1 MIDME
6 TIVFIGCNKSGS
18 SREAL
23 ITSTQMGY
31 CTILLTNRI
40 GFITQKEDFPE
51 VHQMIYEED
60 LGNEEK
66 ILLIIAAL
74 QKDKKQI
81 SAILSLI
88 DPFVSLAA
96 RIASKVGLVTLTAPA
111 LVIMEDKTR
120 FREQL
125 KSLPITPRYL
135 ILTHDQPI
143 SSFVAMYQDELPLVI
158 KSPASN
164 GSKDVILASTISE
177 LKESLHF
184 IRRKFPKTPI
194 LVEEYLE
201 GTQYLIEVMVYNGEL
216 TMVAVIEQEIQQGE
230 RFIITGYLYPVE
242 LSEHDYDELKAAVTS
257 VVQQLGLIN
266 GTCHLEMRLVNGKW
280 KLIESNPRMSG
291 GAMNRIIQ
299 EGTGIHLVK
308 EVIKLSLGEIPSLEK
323 TKARHVYAKF
333 VTINFSGKLIKVSGQ
348 NIASAYEGVVEV
360 FVKPRK
366 GAILTKP
373 YSLGDRYAYVIA
385 SSITPE
391 LAKQIATAASLEIK
405 FYLEPL

>member
-1 MIDME
+1 ME

-31 CTILLTNRI
+31 CTILLTNRV
-40 GFITQKEDFPE
+40 GFLSKREDFPE
-51 VHQMIYEED
+51 VHQIIYEEN
-60 LGNEEK
+60 LMNEEN
-66 ILLIIAAL
+66 ILVILEEL

-81 SAILSLI
+81 AAVLSFI

-96 RIASKVGLVTLTAPA
+96 RIASKLGLVSQTASA
-111 LVIMEDKTR
+111 LAIMEDKTR
-120 FREQL
+120 FREEL
-125 KSLPITPRYL
+125 KSLPISPRYS

-143 SSFVAMYQDELPLVI
+143 LPFATWSQDELPLII

-164 GSKDVILASTISE
+164 GSKDVILASSISE
-177 LKESLHF
+177 LKDSLRF
-184 IRRKFPKTPI
+184 LRRKYPKTSL

-201 GTQYLIEVMVYNGEL
+201 GTQYLIEVFVYKGEL
-216 TMVAVIEQEIQQGE
+216 SIVAVIEQEIQQGD
-230 RFIITGYLYPVE
+230 RFIVTGYLYPVA
-242 LSEHDYDELKAAVTS
+242 LSEQDYAKLEAAVTS
-257 VVQQLGLIN
+257 VIEHLGLVN
-266 GTCHLEMRLVNGKW
+266 GSCHLEMRHVDGEW
-280 KLIESNPRMSG
+280 KLIEINPRMSG

-308 EVIKLSLGEIPSLEK
+308 EIIKLSLGEAPSLEK
-323 TKARHVYAKF
+323 TSARHVYAKF
-333 VTINFSGKLIKVSGQ
+333 VTIDIRGKLIKVTGQ

-360 FVKPRK
+360 FVKPRM

-385 SSITPE
+385 SSDTPE
-391 LAKQIATAASLEIK
+391 LAKQIASAAAMEIK